1 MFDVRDDVIDLC
13 ETGNFLY
20 KDNLFKRKEKEESE
34 EKEKSEKELDENKF
48 FKNIENKSESIN
60 YELFKDY
67 FDFAA
72 PTVLAKKLFETKN
85 KNKTVIF

>member
-1 MFDVRDDVIDLC
+1 MK
-13 ETGNFLY
+13 T
-20 KDNLFKRKEKEESE
+20 
-34 EKEKSEKELDENKF
+34 KF

-72 PTVLAKKLFETKN
+72 PTVLAKKIFETKN